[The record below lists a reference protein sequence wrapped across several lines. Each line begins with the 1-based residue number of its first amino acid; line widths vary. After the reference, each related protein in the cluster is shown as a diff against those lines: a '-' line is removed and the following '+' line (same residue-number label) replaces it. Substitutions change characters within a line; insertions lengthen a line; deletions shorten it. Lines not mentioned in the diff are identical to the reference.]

1 MLKPKITIILP
12 VYNGGNYLIASVNSV
27 LEQSLTNFELLIID
41 DCSTDGSWEYLNNII
56 DPRIKLFKNETNKGL
71 FYNLNYLITQSNTEL
86 IKLWAQ
92 DDIMLS
98 DCLQTFFAFFE
109 IHPEVGFAYSQ
120 RIMIDENGFDKE
132 NNKVDNTPEIISK
145 ELHSTIAYYT
155 GSIAGNIANVCI
167 HKKSLEKVG
176 LFNESMKISAD
187 FDMWVRIA
195 EFFPVGHINQKL
207 IKLRDHSG
215 QLSRNEK
222 YYLNHVKEDLIVYRK
237 LNFYSDSKTK
247 KYGKVMMR
255 NHKLLFYFT
264 LMIKAFLKC
273 QFLLSI
279 KYFKSLFRFDNVFIL
294 FINFLKIKLFKIKPI
309 SFTINSNHEK

>member
-1 MLKPKITIILP
+1 
-12 VYNGGNYLIASVNSV
+12 
-27 LEQSLTNFELLIID
+27 
-41 DCSTDGSWEYLNNII
+41 
-56 DPRIKLFKNETNKGL
+56 
-71 FYNLNYLITQSNTEL
+71 
-86 IKLWAQ
+86 
-92 DDIMLS
+92 
-98 DCLQTFFAFFE
+98 
-109 IHPEVGFAYSQ
+109 
-120 RIMIDENGFDKE
+120 MIDENGFEKE
-132 NNKVDNTPEIISK
+132 NDKVDNTPEIIST
-145 ELHSTIAYYT
+145 ELHSRIAYYT

-167 HKKSLEKVG
+167 HKKAFEKVG

-279 KYFKSLFRFDNVFIL
+279 KYFILLLRYDNLLIL
-294 FINFLKIKLFKIKPI
+294 FINFLKIKLLKMKPI
-309 SFTINSNHEK
+309 LFAVNSNHEK

>member
-1 MLKPKITIILP
+1 MNEISITIILP
-12 VYNGGNYLIASVNSV
+12 VYNGGDYLIESVNSV
-27 LEQSLTNFELLIID
+27 LQQSLVNFELLIID
-41 DCSTDGSWEYLNNII
+41 DCSTDGSWEYLNEIK
-56 DPRIKLFKNETNKGL
+56 DSRIKLFKNETNKGL
-71 FYNLNYLITQSNTEL
+71 FFNLNYLIKQSNSEL

-92 DDIMLS
+92 DDIMLL
-98 DCLQTFFAFFE
+98 DCLKTFVSFFE
-109 IHPEVGFAYSQ
+109 NNPEVGFAYSQ
-120 RIMIDENGFDKE
+120 RIMIDENGVEKE
-132 NNKVDNTPEIISK
+132 NNNFDPTPEIISK
-145 ELHSTIAYYT
+145 ELHSKIAYFT

-167 HKKSLEKVG
+167 HKKALEKVG

-237 LNFYSDSKTK
+237 LNFYCDTKTK
-247 KYGKVMMR
+247 KYGKKMMR

-264 LMIKAFLKC
+264 LMLKAFLKF
-273 QFLLSI
+273 QILLSI
-279 KYFKSLFRFDNVFIL
+279 KYFISLARFDNILILTYYFIS
-294 FINFLKIKLFKIKPI
+294 LKIFKNKKLHFDVR
-309 SFTINSNHEK
+309 FQ